1 MKMKKGYYSVEEK
14 RKGLRKPSYITPLLK
29 GLQYTFKMFMS
40 KDVTIQYPEQRRKIS
55 DRWRG
60 IHRLVIDGDRYK
72 CVGCGLCAAVC
83 PPKAIKI
90 VTAETEE
97 GERYPDKFI
106 IDELRC
112 IFCGYCVE
120 VCPKDAIEYTK
131 VYDFVGYD
139 KKEFILN
146 KEDLVNP
153 EKYIFKA
160 K

>member
-1 MKMKKGYYSVEEK
+1 MKKGYYSVDDIREA
-14 RKGLRKPSYITPLLK
+14 LRKPGYVTPLLK
-29 GLQYTFKMFMS
+29 GLRYTFKMFMS
-40 KDVTIQYPEQRRKIS
+40 KDVTIQYPTERRKIS

-60 IHRLVIDGDRYK
+60 IHRLLKESDKFK

-83 PPKAIKI
+83 PPKAITI
-90 VTAETEE
+90 VTEESEE
-97 GERYPDKFI
+97 GERYPSKFQ

-120 VCPKDAIEYTK
+120 VCPKDAIEYSK

-139 KKEFILN
+139 KKEFLLE

-153 EKYIFKA
+153 EKYIFQGK
-160 K
+160 